1 MSYDAEAG
9 AQGLIVVG
17 VDGSAG
23 SRAAL
28 LWAADEARL
37 RRTRLKAIHAWRL
50 RYPAAAGTDFVYG
63 YPYVGGSLDAVVG
76 PGRDDQ
82 YEQADELLE
91 RWVADA
97 VGACD
102 DLQVE
107 RCALEGA
114 AARVLVQAV
123 TPNDLLVVGSRG
135 HGGFAGL
142 LLGSVSQQCAHHAP
156 CPVVIVHAERP
167 AGDPGGAVH
176 GGTVAT
182 IARG

>member
-1 MSYDAEAG
+1 MRDDAGAG
-9 AQGLIVVG
+9 AQGIIAVG

-37 RRTRLKAIHAWRL
+37 RRTRLKAIHAWTL

-63 YPYVGGSLDAVVG
+63 HPYVGGSLDAVVG
-76 PGRDDQ
+76 PGRDNL
-82 YEQADELLE
+82 YGAVDELLE
-91 RWVADA
+91 RLVADA

-107 RCALEGA
+107 RCAVEGA

-123 TPNDLLVVGSRG
+123 TNNDLLVVGSRG

-156 CPVVIVHAERP
+156 CPVVIVHAERS
-167 AGDPGGAVH
+167 ARDPGGAVH
-176 GGTVAT
+176 GGAAAT
-182 IARG
+182 TARA